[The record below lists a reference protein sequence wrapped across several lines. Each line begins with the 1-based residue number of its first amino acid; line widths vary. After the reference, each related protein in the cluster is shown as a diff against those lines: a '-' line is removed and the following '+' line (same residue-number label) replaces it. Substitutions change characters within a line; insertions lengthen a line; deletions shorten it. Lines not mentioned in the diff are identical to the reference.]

1 MLNINAVYL
10 YIGLI
15 FFMSCLFISCSD
27 EKNNNVLTPAPV
39 DSSDFRYPFT
49 DGSTWNYTITA
60 TASDIQPD
68 SILHYFSNYPLVIS
82 GTVTILY
89 DTLINSVLT
98 KCFLDE
104 GINAF
109 AYSNRYY
116 YINNDTSLILYAQRE
131 GLGSGLLPLKKIKT
145 QLSNLE
151 FDNLKSI
158 NYNELKVNG
167 DILYSTLKYPMTT
180 GTEWTNE
187 NFFGYVTKKYLGFEN
202 ISSPDG
208 IISCMKEQNSYSY
221 FLGTFY
227 NYYSKYGLMK
237 TYSFIND
244 IDHTTVNSPDGDGT
258 FDSKTEAVI
267 TGYHIPSAK

>member
-1 MLNINAVYL
+1 MLTINAVYL

-49 DGSTWNYTITA
+49 DGSMWNYTITA

-104 GINAF
+104 FTYIF
-109 AYSNRYY
+109 SYSNRYY
-116 YINNDTSLILYAQRE
+116 YINNDTALILYAARQ
-131 GLGSGLLPLKKIKT
+131 GMGTGLLPLKKIRT
-145 QLSNLE
+145 HLSNTD
-151 FDNLKSI
+151 FYNLNSL
-158 NYNELKVNG
+158 NNNELTIYG
-167 DILYSTLKYPMTT
+167 DTSSTLKYPMTT
-180 GTEWTNE
+180 GTEWING
-187 NFFGYVTKKYLGFEN
+187 NVTKKYLGFEN
-202 ISSPDG
+202 LTGPNG
-208 IISCMKEQNSYSY
+208 IISCMKEQDTYS
-221 FLGTFY
+221 FFSGTFY
-227 NYYSKYGLMK
+227 NYYSKNGLMK
-237 TYSFIND
+237 TYTFIND
-244 IDHTTVNSPDGDGT
+244 IAHTTVTSPDGDGT
-258 FDSKTEAVI
+258 FDSTLETVI
-267 TGYHIPSAK
+267 TSYNIHAAK